1 MAKNGLGT
9 RLSKSQV
16 SVYIGSDGVIEFLC
30 HNMTYYYKITKVSH
44 QTYFARVN
52 PGPPRSPAPLSS
64 IAEIHHKRQEVDKS
78 ADETKQRLKVM
89 QLKLNQVTQIFPYI
103 TL

>member
-1 MAKNGLGT
+1 
-9 RLSKSQV
+9 
-16 SVYIGSDGVIEFLC
+16 
-30 HNMTYYYKITKVSH
+30 MTYYYKITKVSH